1 MKCTMYVHMIVCVTH
16 VADVN
21 IKDVYDKFYPQLVT
35 SLPMKDDI
43 FVAHLIKL
51 LPGDLKHKVGS
62 GSRSTP
68 AEAARCFLD
77 NSIGPAVEIGDN
89 KPFTMLLTIMEASD
103 NILLGNIANQI
114 RKEIQKLKPGTS
126 KYGE

>member
-1 MKCTMYVHMIVCVTH
+1 MVIYAIHLT
-16 VADVN
+16 DVN

-62 GSRSTP
+62 ETKSTP
-68 AEAARCFLD
+68 AEAATCFLD
-77 NSIGPAVEIGDN
+77 NSIEPAVKNGYN
-89 KPFTMLLTIMEASD
+89 KPLTILLAVMEASD
-103 NILLGNIANQI
+103 NILLGNLAKEI
-114 RKEIQKLKPGTS
+114 RKEIQQLKPDTG
-126 KYGE
+126 K